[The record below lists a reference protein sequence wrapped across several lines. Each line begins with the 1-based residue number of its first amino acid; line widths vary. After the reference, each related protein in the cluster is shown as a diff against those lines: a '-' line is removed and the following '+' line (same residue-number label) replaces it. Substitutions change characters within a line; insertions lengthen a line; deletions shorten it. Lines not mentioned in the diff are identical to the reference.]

1 MILSVSRRTDVP
13 ACFSDWFF
21 RRIQDGQA
29 CVRNPVNPHQ
39 VSRISLSPEVV
50 DCIVFWSKNPR
61 PMLNR
66 LKELESYPYYFQFT
80 LNTYGKD
87 MEPFLPS
94 LKERIQTFHRLA
106 ASIGKE
112 RVLWRYD
119 PICITKTYSVSW
131 HIRAFS
137 ALARE
142 LSSSTETCTISF
154 LDMYPGIAKT
164 MERSGIRTP
173 DERER
178 RILAREL
185 AVTARSFGLSIC
197 ACAED
202 MDLSAFGIEP
212 ARCIDDRLISRLFG
226 TIKVKKDRNQR
237 PACGCVSSIDL
248 GAYHTCPNGCL
259 YCYACRSKSRREGLP
274 PACDPSSPLLCSCI
288 TEADRIADRAM
299 KRLRFAQDAPAAP

>member
-1 MILSVSRRTDVP
+1 MKD
-13 ACFSDWFF
+13 
-21 RRIQDGQA
+21 
-29 CVRNPVNPHQ
+29 
-39 VSRISLSPEVV
+39 
-50 DCIVFWSKNPR
+50 
-61 PMLNR
+61 
-66 LKELESYPYYFQFT
+66 LESVPYYFQFT

-259 YCYACRSKSRREGLP
+259 YSYACRSKSRREGLT

-288 TEADRIADRAM
+288 TEADRITDRAM
-299 KRLRFAQDAPAAP
+299 KRLRFAQDAPPDP